1 MPSTSFP
8 PDFLWGASTA
18 AYQIE
23 GGARDDGRGP
33 STWDAFTL
41 IPGKT
46 ANNETGEI
54 ACDHYHRWREDVE
67 LMRALKLNSYR
78 FSISWSRVMPQ
89 GRGAVNAAGLD
100 FYDRLVD
107 ALRAANIEPMATL
120 YHWDLPLALQF
131 ELNGWEHD
139 DLPKLFADYA
149 DLMYERLGDRVKYW
163 LTLNE
168 PWVSV
173 DAGYFHGVHAP
184 GIKDV
189 RRGYVAGHNLLRAHA
204 HGVARYRASAKGGG
218 KIGFALNA
226 PFFFP
231 ATQHRADVDAAER
244 ALVAFAA
251 WFNDPPWFGDYPAVM
266 RERLGSLLPA
276 FSDEDSRLL
285 KRSIDLIALN
295 YYFSE
300 VARHQDGAGAFD
312 CALVPQRHLARTE
325 MGWPLM
331 PDGLVE
337 LLTWLDRRYP
347 GLPFYVT
354 ENGAAMKDVP
364 DAAGQVQ
371 DAGRIAYL
379 RDHIAACAEARR
391 RGVDMR
397 GYYVWSLIDNLE
409 WSAGYDK
416 RFGLIRCEPGT
427 QARTIKAS
435 GRWYAEAIAAGRWEF
450 PPPPAT
456 VLRGVET

>member
-1 MPSTSFP
+1 MPIGP
-8 PDFLWGASTA
+8 LPEGFLWGAATA

-23 GGARDDGRGP
+23 GGARAGGRGP

-46 ANNETGEI
+46 AKGETGEV
-54 ACDHYHRWREDVE
+54 ACDHYHRWREDVA
-67 LMRALKLNSYR
+67 LMQALNLRSYR
-78 FSISWSRVMPQ
+78 FSISWPRVLPQ
-89 GRGAVNAAGLD
+89 GRGAVNEAGLD

-107 ALRAANIEPMATL
+107 ALCAARIEPFVTL

-139 DLPKLFADYA
+139 DLPRLFADYA
-149 DLMYERLGDRVKYW
+149 DVMFARLGDRVKYW

-184 GIKDV
+184 GIKDT
-189 RRGYVAGHNLLRAHA
+189 RRGYIAGHNLLRAHA
-204 HGVARYRASAKGGG
+204 YAVARYRSSAKGGG

-231 ATQHRADVDAAER
+231 ASPAKADIDAAER
-244 ALVAFAA
+244 ALVSFAA
-251 WFNDPPWFGDYPAVM
+251 WFNDPPWFGDYPALM
-266 RERLGSLLPA
+266 RERLAGLLPA

-300 VARHQDGAGAFD
+300 VVRHQPGAGPFEYTT
-312 CALVPQRHLARTE
+312 VPQKHLPRTE
-325 MGWPLM
+325 MGWPLI
-331 PDGLVE
+331 PDGLTE
-337 LLTWLDRRYP
+337 LLVWLDRRYP
-347 GLPFYVT
+347 GLPFHIT
-354 ENGAAMKDVP
+354 ENGAAMNDTP
-364 DAAGQVQ
+364 DAAGRVDDQ
-371 DAGRIAYL
+371 DRIAYL
-379 RDHIAACAEARR
+379 RDHIAACIEARR
-391 RGVDMR
+391 RGVDLR
-397 GYYVWSLIDNLE
+397 GYFVWSLIDNLE

-416 RFGLIRCEPGT
+416 RFGLIRCAPGT
-427 QARTIKAS
+427 QSRTIKAS
-435 GRWYAEAIAAGRWEF
+435 GHWYAQQIAAGVWDF

-456 VLRGVET
+456 PLRGAEP